1 MAHCELVLPDPKWE
15 TVPSKASAVVYS
27 LSYVLYSA
35 AAIFSGGMNIFL
47 LVCYSIVIVLTPL
60 MLLMGA
66 KWVSTLRNKGTAIVL
81 LVIGA
86 VFVAELA
93 TMILAFFGVRE
104 VFLRRD
110 KMKESEKEDDRE
122 I

>member
-1 MAHCELVLPDPKWE
+1 
-15 TVPSKASAVVYS
+15 
-27 LSYVLYSA
+27 
-35 AAIFSGGMNIFL
+35 MNIFL

>member
-1 MAHCELVLPDPKWE
+1 
-15 TVPSKASAVVYS
+15 
-27 LSYVLYSA
+27 
-35 AAIFSGGMNIFL
+35 MNIFL

-86 VFVAELA
+86 VFVADLA